1 MATFNKKNWLS
12 VGETGAN
19 DNNSIISKENMN
31 DLENRIANLEKELT
45 KLINDIN
52 IFPIPTKS
60 IPENA
65 DLNDY
70 NELGTYGSF
79 GAANSATLKNIPPN
93 ITSSFKLIV
102 EKVNYDTN
110 IRQTLYTN
118 TANCST
124 YIRYGS
130 LSGWGKWYKVDMTTV

>member
-1 MATFNKKNWLS
+1 MAFQKKTWHS
-12 VGETGAN
+12 VGESGATD
-19 DNNSIISKENMN
+19 DNSTLNATTMN
-31 DLENRIANLEKELT
+31 DLENRIANLENALT

-52 IFPIPTKS
+52 IFTIPTKS